1 VRMKDTWSKD
11 IKYFTGNDCWHKLC
25 ALRYDSKVKLK
36 PCKRFLS
43 EIKYYLTQYGITR
56 FEFVDFCNL
65 DIEEL
70 DKFCRAIVQKKI
82 FIEWSA
88 PVIINPSIKPD
99 SIERMKQAG
108 CRKVIIE
115 LFSASDN
122 LLNKIGAIF
131 TTSDVLSILKSYRQ
145 AGIDVGINLVF
156 GHPLEEQLDRDKTV
170 NFLRENIGL
179 INEITSLI
187 SCSEAFSFDY
197 PFLGGCCHREHCFRP
212 VKSSRLLVLAKDF
225 NSFVSKIHDLNKP
238 IVCIYPSKNIFDEFE
253 RYTLRNE
260 NLCFYFNKGKGSIFS
275 KGVKITSGFGLYV
288 SIFADSSCQD
298 SEHADWQVS
307 KVNDKKMVLKGKW
320 QSLPIIQ
327 TWEIELK
334 EKEII
339 GIKIE
344 IEFLRQM
351 LIDGEQQVNIMLRD
365 EYDRW
370 SSSNGAKGTTLSS
383 FDHSWPTLFEESNKV
398 VNTIKIEAGVKDWLP
413 QVSLYDKTQK
423 EGYRMAVLNTSTVF
437 NARVLKCYKAD
448 NKRYFPGK
456 YLYFDGEIKIK
467 S

>member
-1 VRMKDTWSKD
+1 MKDVWFKN
-11 IKYFTGNDCWHKLC
+11 IKYFTGNDCWRKIC
-25 ALRYDSKVKLK
+25 ALRYNSKAELK
-36 PCKRFLS
+36 SCKRLLS
-43 EIKYYLTQYGITR
+43 EIKYYLTKYRINR

-65 DIEEL
+65 NLEEL

-82 FIEWSA
+82 SIEWSA
-88 PVIINPSIKPD
+88 PVIINPGIKPD

-131 TTSDVLSILKSYRQ
+131 TTRDVLSVLKSYRQ

-170 NFLRENIGL
+170 NFLHENIGL

-187 SCSEAFSFDY
+187 SCSEAFALCY
-197 PFLGGCCHREHCFRP
+197 PFFGGCCHRERCFGP
-212 VKSSRLLVLAKDF
+212 VKSSRLLVSAKDF
-225 NSFVSKIHDLNKP
+225 NSFVSKINDLNKP
-238 IVCIYPSKNIFDEFE
+238 IACIYPPKTIFDEFE
-253 RYTLRNE
+253 RYTLRNK
-260 NLCFYFNKGKGSIFS
+260 NLCFYFNNGKGSIFS
-275 KGVKITSGFGLYV
+275 KGLRITSGFGLYV
-288 SIFADSSCQD
+288 SIFADSSWQD

-307 KVNDKKMVLKGKW
+307 KINDKKMILKGKW
-320 QSLPIIQ
+320 QLVPLIQ

-351 LIDGEQQVNIMLRD
+351 FIDGEQQVNIMLRD
-365 EYDRW
+365 EYNRW
-370 SSSNGAKGTTLSS
+370 SSSNGAKGTTPSS

-398 VNTIKIEAGVKDWLP
+398 VNTIKIETGAQGVLP
-413 QVSLYDKTQK
+413 QVSLCDKAQK

-456 YLYFDGEIKIK
+456 YLYFDGEIKINN
-467 S
+467 

>member
-1 VRMKDTWSKD
+1 MKDVWPEN
-11 IKYFTGNDCWHKLC
+11 IKHSTGNECWHKLC
-25 ALRYDSKVKLK
+25 ALRYDLK
-36 PCKRFLS
+36 AELKSCKRFLS
-43 EIKYYLTQYGITR
+43 EIKYYLTKYRIDK

-82 FIEWSA
+82 CIEWSA
-88 PVIINPSIKPD
+88 PAIINPGIKPD
-99 SIERMKQAG
+99 SIARMKQAG

-131 TTSDVLSILKSYRQ
+131 TTRDVLSALKAYRS

-170 NFLRENIGL
+170 NFLHENISL
-179 INEITSLI
+179 VNEITTVM
-187 SCSEAFSFDY
+187 SCSEAFTLNY
-197 PFLGGCCHREHCFRP
+197 PFYGGCCHREHCFDS
-212 VKSSRLLVLAKDF
+212 VKSRRLLVLARDF

-238 IVCIYPSKNIFDEFE
+238 IAYIYPSKTIFDEFE

-260 NLCFYFNKGKGSIFS
+260 KLCFYFDKGKGSIFS
-275 KGVKITSGFGLYV
+275 KGLRVTSGFGLYV
-288 SIFADSSCQD
+288 SIFTDNSWQD

-307 KVNDKKMVLKGKW
+307 KINDKKMILKGKW

-334 EKEII
+334 GEEII
-339 GIKIE
+339 GIRIE
-344 IEFLRQM
+344 VEFLRQV
-351 LIDGEQQVNIMLRD
+351 LIEGEQQVNIMLRG
-365 EYDRW
+365 EYNRW
-370 SSSNGAKGTTLSS
+370 SSSNGARGIAPSL
-383 FDHSWPTLFEESNKV
+383 FDHDWPTLFEEDNKV
-398 VNTIKIEAGVKDWLP
+398 VNTVKIEADVAEKLP
-413 QVSLYDKTQK
+413 RVSLYDKAQK
-423 EGYRMAVLNTSTVF
+423 EGYRMAVLNTSTIF

-448 NKRYFPGK
+448 NKRYFSGK
-456 YLYFDGEIKIK
+456 YLYFDGEIKIN